1 MLTVAGLNL
10 FEDNVDTVFAQTDST
25 TSSYSS
31 NNTNTILATD
41 QRQPGFH
48 PQIVLIIEEEGKIAN
63 QSS

>member
-1 MLTVAGLNL
+1 MLTVAGFNL

-31 NNTNTILATD
+31 NDTNIILATD

-48 PQIVLIIEEEGKIAN
+48 PQTVLIIEEQGKIAN